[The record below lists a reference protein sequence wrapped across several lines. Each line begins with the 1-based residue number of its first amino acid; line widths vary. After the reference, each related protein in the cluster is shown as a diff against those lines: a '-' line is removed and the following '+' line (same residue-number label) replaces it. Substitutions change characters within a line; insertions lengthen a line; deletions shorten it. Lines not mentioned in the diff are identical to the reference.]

1 MKQRADGRWVKVKV
15 INGKSISFYSK
26 KKTEKAALKDIESQ
40 MLKYVEEKSKKMLFK
55 DIAIDWKYEHM
66 ENLSYK
72 TWQGYSAHYNRALK
86 EFGELYISEIQT
98 ADIQLFITGLAKQK
112 YAFKTV
118 KHALNVISLIFDFA
132 IMKKQLSQNPCDY
145 VKIPQGLERK
155 ERELPSEEE
164 IQKVINSTN
173 CHFGTFAYLLLFT
186 GLRRGEA
193 LALHSDNIDFEK
205 NIININQSVY
215 FKSNRPELKEPKTK
229 AGYRQVYL
237 IDRLKPLLEGKKGFI
252 FGGDSP
258 MTEQAFRR
266 AWERYIKESGVNVTP
281 HQLRHAYATM
291 LYDSGIEAKS
301 AQRLLG
307 HSDIKITLQTY
318 THISESRQ
326 KNDFEKLNS
335 WSIISQKSDNPKKI
349 EET

>member
-15 INGKSISFYSK
+15 INGKSVSFYSK
-26 KKTEKAALKDIESQ
+26 KKTEKAAVKDIESQ
-40 MLKYVEEKSKKMLFK
+40 MLQYVEQTSKKKLFK
-55 DIAIDWKYEHM
+55 EIAEDWKYEHM
-66 ENLSYK
+66 EGLSYK
-72 TWQGYSAHYNRALK
+72 TWQGYSAHYNRAVK
-86 EFGELYISEIQT
+86 EFGETNISDIQT
-98 ADIQLFITGLAKQK
+98 ADVQNFITRLAKQK

-132 IMKKQLSQNPCDY
+132 IMKKQISQNPCAY
-145 VKIPQGLERK
+145 VKIPQGLERN
-155 ERELPSEEE
+155 ERQLPNQEQ
-164 IQKVINSTN
+164 IQKVIKSVN

-205 NIININQSVY
+205 QIIKVTQSVY
-215 FKSNRPELKEPKTK
+215 FRSNRPELKEPKTK

-237 IDRLKPLLEGKKGFI
+237 LDCLIPILENKKGFI
-252 FGGDSP
+252 FGGESP

-266 AWERYIKESGVNVTP
+266 AWERYAKESGVTVTP

-301 AQRLLG
+301 AQKLLG

-318 THISESRQ
+318 THISEERQ
-326 KNDFEKLNS
+326 KDDFKKLNS
-335 WSIISQKSDNPKKI
+335 WSQISQNP
-349 EET
+349 EEH